1 MSCYLIT
8 GATGFIGSHLTEM
21 LVARGDTVRCLIRET
36 SDISLLA
43 PLGVEFVTGSF
54 NDREF
59 LREVVSGVDAVIHL
73 AGQTTAFALSD
84 LLRVNRDATYFLA
97 EACAS
102 QATPPVHVVVSSIA
116 AAGPVARNQVRMEYD
131 APRPV
136 SNYGFSKRAGEC
148 AALLFADRVAT
159 SIVRPGMVFGERN
172 TEMFPI
178 FQSMAKMGSH
188 VVLGPATPRVSLI
201 HVADLCELLVRVAE
215 RGQRITVDE
224 KLQAVSG
231 DGIYFGVCDEA
242 PSYARLG
249 SILKR
254 MIGKRGA
261 RQATLP
267 SPLTWLLGGT
277 VEVFARMLDR
287 KMAFNLDKIR
297 EAQCESWECS
307 VENVINDLEYE
318 FPIRLKSRL
327 EQTYRWYV
335 NNHWLKETPRPSA

>member
-1 MSCYLIT
+1 MNRYLIT
-8 GATGFIGSHLTEM
+8 GATGFIGTHLTEV
-21 LVARGDTVRCLIRET
+21 LVARGKTVRCLIRET
-36 SDISLLA
+36 SDTSLLEN
-43 PLGVEFVTGSF
+43 LDIDFVKGSLD
-54 NDREF
+54 DRRF
-59 LREVVSGVDAVIHL
+59 LSESVRGVDVVIHL
-73 AGQTTAFALSD
+73 AGRTNAFTLGD
-84 LLRVNRDATYFLA
+84 LLEVNRDGTYYLA

-102 QATPPVHVVVSSIA
+102 QARPPVLIVVSSIA

-131 APRPV
+131 NPRPV

-148 AALLFADRVAT
+148 AALLFANQVAT

-178 FQSMAKMGSH
+178 FQSMAVMGSH
-188 VVLGPATPRVSLI
+188 LVLGPATPRVSLI

-215 RGQRITVDE
+215 RGQRIIVDD

-254 MIGKRGA
+254 VIGKRGA

-267 SPLTWLLGGT
+267 SPMTWLLGVIFELVTRVLGSKVT
-277 VEVFARMLDR
+277 L
-287 KMAFNLDKIR
+287 NLDKIR

-318 FPIRLKSRL
+318 FPIRLKARL
-327 EQTYRWYV
+327 EQTYKWYRS
-335 NNHWLKETPRPSA
+335 NEWLR